1 MTVPD
6 SFRIAFSFT
15 ALSLTGCTTALAVI
29 RKHGRASRV
38 GHGIVTLITAAL
50 AAVSIYS
57 AQSHEPIDGFINSFL
72 CAAIG
77 ASPFIKFKTLN
88 EALEPSGV
96 LQPYLSI
103 CINFAL
109 VLIGLKFVV
118 VVMLMT
124 DSYTQTFTSI
134 LFLSVALEYIILG
147 AITFYLQRLAVQQS
161 GSAFKRAAQQMYF
174 WSVAL
179 ASFASS
185 VSGFRSQDMELL
197 IWLLWS
203 LLLLILLCQCLL
215 LAYEATKTIRSQR
228 GAIQVTPKKTVW
240 WKSSSNG
247 TQSRSTFNGGES
259 AQEYGGNTF
268 IGNTERRSGRQDTAS
283 TIMAGSA
290 DPLET
295 THHGQDAGSEAAYH
309 PRLKITE
316 QQKRDLHL
324 ILETGD
330 ALQIQQLVRIGFPG
344 VDAYEILK
352 ERIQKRQDDCEIW
365 AHLGYKEE
373 RRKPSWYRIFQRCSI
388 CKPLFLFSPHE
399 TFVCGHLICKCKDDS
414 CCPSCGPEFEQLWE
428 FLARERPAPPKIEW
442 PLVPHSLVDE
452 TEAHNFA
459 KSVVQKHKLAFQ
471 EITMED
477 LVSFALIGSPKGV
490 TSFLESHKDLAKKV
504 GEIRED
510 GAKMWAWHEASK
522 ERHRFELL
530 SQAIQIGL
538 QGKAEEWN
546 VLNLSENDLHT
557 KTLSP
562 IRTMFERYS
571 TSEFLE
577 RVPLLSRTLAR
588 AWTETT

>member
-228 GAIQVTPKKTVW
+228 GAIQVTPKKTVRTEILFCINHIMRYLSYWQVW

-259 AQEYGGNTF
+259 VQEYGGNTF

-309 PRLKITE
+309 PRL
-316 QQKRDLHL
+316 
-324 ILETGD
+324 
-330 ALQIQQLVRIGFPG
+330 VRILSSPNRS
-344 VDAYEILK
+344 IL
-352 ERIQKRQDDCEIW
+352 
-365 AHLGYKEE
+365 
-373 RRKPSWYRIFQRCSI
+373 
-388 CKPLFLFSPHE
+388 
-399 TFVCGHLICKCKDDS
+399 
-414 CCPSCGPEFEQLWE
+414 
-428 FLARERPAPPKIEW
+428 
-442 PLVPHSLVDE
+442 
-452 TEAHNFA
+452 
-459 KSVVQKHKLAFQ
+459 
-471 EITMED
+471 
-477 LVSFALIGSPKGV
+477 
-490 TSFLESHKDLAKKV
+490 TS
-504 GEIRED
+504 
-510 GAKMWAWHEASK
+510 
-522 ERHRFELL
+522 
-530 SQAIQIGL
+530 
-538 QGKAEEWN
+538 
-546 VLNLSENDLHT
+546 
-557 KTLSP
+557 
-562 IRTMFERYS
+562 
-571 TSEFLE
+571 
-577 RVPLLSRTLAR
+577 
-588 AWTETT
+588 